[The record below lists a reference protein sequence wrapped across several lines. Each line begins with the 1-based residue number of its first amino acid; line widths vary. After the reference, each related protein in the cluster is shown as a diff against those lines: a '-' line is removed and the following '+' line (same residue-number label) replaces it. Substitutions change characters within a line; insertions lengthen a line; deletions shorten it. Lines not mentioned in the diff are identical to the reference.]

1 MSKYLLCLTLFIT
14 VSLGAAD
21 SGSTYLI
28 KEMESLRDSLKLD
41 DPARIDLTLRLA
53 DLYFDVS
60 IMEGNKEDRS
70 MLKANRMKALDL
82 YRHTLNGT
90 DGVQKAKGLNRIKVA
105 FQMARLLTRLDEREE
120 AEAYYKEVFEN
131 AKTPKKMKEQ
141 SSLALAEWYEDD
153 AKYKKSY
160 KYYSVAIGSCEAK
173 SICNYAHYRK
183 AWLYYK
189 DTQLNDAIKEMK
201 LSLFDQDNNLRENS
215 LTDLMLFM
223 SNEEGNGMDSLSYI
237 KDIAKKY
244 NRPNLVRQ
252 LVEAYYVAGNRF
264 AGSHLLADLNKNK
277 PNIYYEVRLLEEF
290 YGFRK
295 WEKVE
300 QYLGQVEKR
309 TIADIPSKKVE
320 REEVLKI
327 MRRFIV
333 QVDSETQV
341 IAELRPFLK
350 RSIDVYLTLYP
361 NDELRKQM
369 QQGWLKAETD
379 IKVKTDRLGLWIK
392 EDIAFEKKP
401 EDIRNL
407 RQTRL
412 SFAQKLK
419 LQDIMIEDALAIAEI
434 LNGTK
439 EADEFT
445 YVAAREMYAKKN
457 YDRAL
462 PLFQSL
468 VSGAVKTKNF
478 SKWAILSQNLTLDIF
493 NNKKDFAA
501 IITQVE
507 LWKGATAGSTSK
519 EVLKEKSSMSNILV
533 EAEFQQAT
541 SLGQTNESLQKF
553 YDFCFAGVFP
563 KKSCANAKILAVKLK
578 DQAKVVSLLEKE
590 GDEKALVV
598 EYELM
603 GQYTKAAALN
613 EKFLL
618 RGKNS
623 KDVPATDY
631 MKIAMLYEL
640 DQNYK
645 KRDQTLKR
653 LIKKIR
659 KEKVIAK
666 EIEGAIFLT
675 LDEAGIIDTKS
686 LTMPWSLARKLRLS
700 HRLQIEKP
708 TKQSYKVLMSQKESQ
723 GPAWSKIVLGKLE
736 KPYSKVGKI
745 GFYGRYSQY
754 KFKKRTK
761 AIDQFVA
768 KANEYLDGSDLE
780 TRVYILHMLT
790 ATYNKMSS
798 DIHKTPIP
806 EGLDEATLKM
816 VDEKLKAMAAPFEQV
831 ATDYKALLDKQLTA
845 LDEESKVRVLENITS
860 EEIQSYASFIKIEK
874 EERLNITSVDY
885 KSVLPIQKTLETN
898 PENLEALKS
907 LKTFYEQNSS
917 KRLASYYNERI
928 KGLSDLKDEG
938 SKSI

>member
-1 MSKYLLCLTLFIT
+1 MKKYLLCLTLVINFS
-14 VSLGAAD
+14 VSSAD
-21 SGSTYLI
+21 SNSAYLI

-60 IMEGNKEDRS
+60 IMEGNKEDRKS
-70 MLKANRMKALDL
+70 LKANRMKALDL

-90 DGVQKAKGLNRIKVA
+90 DGVQKATGLNRIKVA

-120 AEAYYKEVFEN
+120 AETYYIEVFEN
-131 AKTPKKMKEQ
+131 KKTPKKMKEQ

-153 AKYKKSY
+153 AKYRKSY
-160 KYYSVAIGSCEAK
+160 KYYGVAISSCEAK

-183 AWLYYK
+183 AWLFYK
-189 DTQLNDAIKEMK
+189 DTKLNEAIEEMK
-201 LSLFDQDNNLRENS
+201 LSLFDQDNNVRENS

-223 SNEEGNGMDSLSYI
+223 SNQEGDGMDSLSYI
-237 KDIAKKY
+237 KNIAKKY
-244 NRPNLVRQ
+244 DRPKLVRQ
-252 LVEAYYVAGNRF
+252 LVEAYYVAGNRY
-264 AGSHLLADLNKNK
+264 AGSHLLADLNKNY
-277 PNIYYEVRLLEEF
+277 PNLYYEVRLLEEF

-300 QYLGQVEKR
+300 DYLGQVEKR
-309 TIADIPSKKVE
+309 TVVDIPSKKVE
-320 REEVLKI
+320 KEEVLKI

-341 IAELRPFLK
+341 IGELKTFLK

-361 NDELRKQM
+361 NDKLRKQM
-369 QQGWLKAETD
+369 QQGWLKAESD
-379 IKVKTDRLGLWIK
+379 IKVKTTRLGQWIK
-392 EDIAFEKKP
+392 EDIGYGKNPK
-401 EDIRNL
+401 DIRNL

-419 LQDIMIEDALAIAEI
+419 LQDIVIEDSLAIAEI
-434 LNGTK
+434 LKGTK

-445 YVAAREMYAKKN
+445 YVAAREMYSRKD
-457 YDRAL
+457 YDKAL
-462 PLFQSL
+462 PLFQGL
-468 VSGAVKTKNF
+468 VSNAVKIKKF

-493 NNKKDFAA
+493 NNKKDFGA
-501 IITQVE
+501 IVAQVQ

-519 EVLKEKSSMSNILV
+519 DVLKEKSSMDNILV
-533 EAEFQQAT
+533 EAEFEQAT
-541 SLGQTNESLQKF
+541 SMGESAESLKKF
-553 YDFCFAGVFP
+553 YDFCFKGVFP
-563 KKSCANAKILAVKLK
+563 KKSCVNAKVLAVKLK

-590 GDEKALVV
+590 GDEKALVI

-603 GQYTKAAALN
+603 GQYTKAAKLN

-623 KDVPATDY
+623 KNVPATDY
-631 MKIAMLYEL
+631 MKIALLYEL
-640 DQNYK
+640 DQDYK
-645 KRDQTLKR
+645 SRNKTLTK
-653 LIKKIR
+653 LIRKIR
-659 KEKVIAK
+659 KEKKIEK
-666 EIEGAIFLT
+666 GLEGAIFLT
-675 LDEAGIIDTKS
+675 LDEAGLIDTKS
-686 LTMPWSLARKLRLS
+686 LTMPWTLSRKLKLS

-736 KPYSKVGKI
+736 KPYSKVSKI

-761 AIDQFVA
+761 AIDKFVL
-768 KANEYLDGSDLE
+768 KTKEYLDGSDLE

-790 ATYNKMSS
+790 ATYNNMSS
-798 DIHKTPIP
+798 EIHKTPIP
-806 EGLDEATLKM
+806 DGLDEATLKM

-831 ATDYKALLDKQLTA
+831 ALDYKALLDKQLAA
-845 LDEESKVRVLENITS
+845 LGEESKTRVLGNISGDTVK
-860 EEIQSYASFIKIEK
+860 SYASFIQIEK
-874 EERLNITSVDY
+874 TERLNLASVDHN
-885 KSVLPIQKTLETN
+885 SVLPIQKALESN
-898 PENLEALKS
+898 PESLEALTNLKS
-907 LKTFYEQNSS
+907 FYEKNSS
-917 KRLASYYNERI
+917 KRLAAYYNERLN
-928 KGLSDLKDEG
+928 GLKKVE